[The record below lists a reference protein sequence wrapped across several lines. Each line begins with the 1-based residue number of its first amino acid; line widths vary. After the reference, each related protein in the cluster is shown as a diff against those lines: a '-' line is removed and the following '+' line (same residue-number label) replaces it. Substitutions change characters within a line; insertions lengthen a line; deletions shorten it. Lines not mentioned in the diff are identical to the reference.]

1 MKTRIKTRNYP
12 PPDPPS
18 GGKRVRFTPPSV
30 EEVDAYCRARGSSVD
45 AEAFVAFYQS
55 NGWKVG
61 KAKMQNW
68 QSAIVTWEKRQ
79 AAEGAAKAPASR
91 NDGRDFD
98 WLTGA

>member
-1 MKTRIKTRNYP
+1 M
-12 PPDPPS
+12 
-18 GGKRVRFTPPSV
+18 
-30 EEVDAYCRARGSSVD
+30 DAYCRARGSSVD

-79 AAEGAAKAPASR
+79 AAEGAAKPPASR